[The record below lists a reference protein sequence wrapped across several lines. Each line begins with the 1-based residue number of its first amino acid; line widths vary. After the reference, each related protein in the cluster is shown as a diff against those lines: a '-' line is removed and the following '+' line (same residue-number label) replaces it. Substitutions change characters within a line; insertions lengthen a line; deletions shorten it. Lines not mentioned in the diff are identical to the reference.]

1 VVPWCEGFYGDT
13 EVFLERKERRLQGEF
28 PHLNFGKVQEVV
40 EDAQQRHRRRFQESE
55 IFLLFRGKGG
65 IEDKIGHADDAVHR
79 CTDFMADIG

>member
-1 VVPWCEGFYGDT
+1 MVTLRFSWSEKSVDSK
-13 EVFLERKERRLQGEF
+13 VSF